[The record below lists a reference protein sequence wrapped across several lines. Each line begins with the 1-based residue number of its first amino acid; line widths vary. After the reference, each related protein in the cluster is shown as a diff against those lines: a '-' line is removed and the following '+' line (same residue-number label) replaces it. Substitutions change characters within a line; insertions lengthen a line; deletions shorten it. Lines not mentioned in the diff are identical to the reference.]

1 MTVCISCNRHVVN
14 AEIAVLENE
23 TIEGGLV
30 AVCRHNVWDEAQE
43 RLLGRRS
50 NGTNGDIVT
59 LPPDHVTYV
68 PDCRFDLGHK
78 KSNAELA
85 CGSNRNRKQYGL
97 LFKEAFAE
105 PNSGEVEREIEI
117 E

>member
-1 MTVCISCNRHVVN
+1 MD

-23 TIEGGLV
+23 TIETGLA
-30 AVCRHNVWDEAQE
+30 AVCRHDVWDEAQE
-43 RLLGRRS
+43 GLLGRRS
-50 NGTNGDIVT
+50 NGTNGNVIA
-59 LPPDHVTYV
+59 LPPDHVAYF
-68 PDCRFDLGHK
+68 PDCRFDLGHE
-78 KSNAELA
+78 KSNAEFA
-85 CGSNRNRKQYGL
+85 CGSNRNGKQFGL